1 MQLRGFPT
9 DGTPSLSYLGK
20 PTGSIIGTI
29 PGPAGDSA
37 YQLALKN
44 GFVGSVSEWLASLK
58 GEKGDDGD
66 QGPAGTGVVE
76 MQAALDLKADKSEVV
91 HNTGN
96 ETISGAKTFTAPVV
110 TRAEYGRLEAINTS
124 TEQYSN
130 AAVNLYNPAETMT
143 DEAGISLQA
152 YVDDSGTSKAGGQFA
167 WIDRAGSWLS
177 SIMSFVPGLF
187 TFWQPVDMGS
197 HKITNVADGTDSG
210 DAVNKGQLDTKLD
223 QAQVDARVAIGTAAL
238 VDQAPATMDTLNE
251 LASALGDDPNFATT
265 VATQIGTKADS
276 ARTVS
281 AGTGL
286 TGGGDLTADRT
297 LAVDF
302 GTGAGKVT
310 QGNDPRLSD
319 TRTPTDGSVTAA
331 KLSGSGDGV
340 LAVLSGSLVRAG
352 APLGNL
358 VGDSATQTLTNK
370 RITPRVGSTVSS
382 ATPAINTDNYDQF
395 NITALAT
402 AITSMS
408 SGLTGTPTDGQ
419 KLLIRIKD
427 SGTARAIT
435 WGSSFLSSGAA
446 PLLATTVAGKTHLVG
461 LVYDSVVSKWVCI
474 AVDAAGY

>member
-58 GEKGDDGD
+58 GEKGDEGD

-223 QAQVDARVAIGTAAL
+223 QAQVDARIAIGTAAL

-310 QGNDPRLSD
+310 QGNDSRLSD
-319 TRTPTDGSVTAA
+319 QRTPTDGSVTAA
-331 KLSGSGDGV
+331 KLSGTGDGI
-340 LAVLSGSLVRAG
+340 LAVISGTLSRV
-352 APLGNL
+352 PKI
-358 VGDSATQTLTNK
+358 QT
-370 RITPRVGSTVSS
+370 RVGTTVSS
-382 ATPAINTDNYDQF
+382 AAPAINVDNCDQF
-395 NITALAT
+395 NITALAV

-408 SGLTGTPTDGQ
+408 SGLSGTPYDGQ

-427 SGTARAIT
+427 NGTARAIT
-435 WGSSFLSSGAA
+435 WGASFKSSGTA
-446 PLLATTVAGKTHLVG
+446 PLLATTVAGKTHHVG
-461 LVYDSVVSKWVCI
+461 LIYDAEVSKWVCI